1 MELRTISVSELRC
14 ACLDEQWRQRWLAGE
29 KPPTATFS
37 PPGTPPVYGSEFH
50 ALAERF
56 VKWSVSPA
64 SHGESS
70 LLRSPADIFRAL
82 STHFADKVLEG
93 ILARGEIDSAAA
105 LVDALHNFSLRL
117 SQLRERTPEFA
128 SWQNV
133 YMAQEYK
140 VKDVQFTLG
149 QASLF
154 VTGHIDC
161 LRTYPQ
167 GGLEIVDY
175 KLSHGQ
181 EPAKDL
187 VQIALYRQLLI
198 KTRPDFEFVGTL
210 EYFLPTLQVQECS
223 TQDLEDIFRDLVQPT
238 LEEFLKA
245 RPAVVKRQALGET
258 KRPPSAL
265 YVGQTRDLAKAP
277 VTIGTGELI
286 RHAAFLGASG
296 SGKTT
301 LALNLVEQLLALGI
315 PAILVDRKGD
325 LCRYADPY
333 AWEEL
338 LGDPLL
344 KQKREVLRS
353 KLDIALFTPGHAA
366 GRPLAISVAPEGM
379 AELPPTERDQAAK
392 LSAAALGSMMNY
404 KSTATDQ
411 AKLAV
416 LTRAI
421 RVFSE
426 VQPQTPITLEALI
439 EFINAEDPA
448 LVKAVGVLDTKY
460 FKRLVENLQTLQI
473 MNGDLL
479 ASYPDRLDARL
490 LFGFPP
496 FAVSSKTRLSI
507 ISTKFLGDQRAAL
520 FWVAQLLIELGRF
533 ANKSPSSSLQGIV
546 MFDEADLYLPA
557 LSKPPTKE
565 PMENLLRRARSAG
578 LGILL
583 ATQSPGDFD
592 YKCKE
597 NLHTWFV
604 GLVKEKTALEKM
616 KPMLSE
622 SRMDVSAKL
631 PGQEVGQFFLIKE
644 GQTQAIQAERSL
656 IKTLQLSEAAILS
669 LANERPPLPG
679 LQAGAIASNVS

>member
-1 MELRTISVSELRC
+1 MELKTISVSELRC
-14 ACLDEQWRQRWLAGE
+14 ACLDEQWRWRWLAGE
-29 KPPTATFS
+29 KPPTASFS
-37 PPGTPPVYGSEFH
+37 PPGTPPVYGRTFH
-50 ALAERF
+50 ALAEKF
-56 VKWSVSPA
+56 VKWLISPA
-64 SHGESS
+64 SHAESS
-70 LLRSPADIFRAL
+70 TLKSPEDIFSAL
-82 STHFADKVLEG
+82 STRFADKVLSG
-93 ILARGEIDSAAA
+93 ILEREEINSAAA
-105 LVDALHNFSLRL
+105 LADALHYFSLRL
-117 SQLRERTPEFA
+117 AQLRERTPEFA

-133 YMAQEYK
+133 YKAQEYK
-140 VKDVQFTLG
+140 VKDVQFTRG

-161 LRTYPQ
+161 LRIYPQ

-187 VQIALYRQLLI
+187 IQIALYRQLLI
-198 KTRPDFEFVGTL
+198 KTQPDSEFVGTL
-210 EYFLPTLQVQECS
+210 EYFLPTLHVQECS
-223 TQDLEDIFRDLVQPT
+223 SQDLEHIFRDLVQPIF
-238 LEEFLKA
+238 EELLQA
-245 RPAVVKRQALGET
+245 RPDAPRGSAWGET
-258 KRPPSAL
+258 KRAL
-265 YVGQTRDLAKAP
+265 SVGGARDLTMSP
-277 VTIGTGELI
+277 VTLGTDELT

-325 LCRYADPY
+325 LCRYADPH
-333 AWEEL
+333 AWVEP
-338 LGDPLL
+338 LGDPRLE
-344 KQKREVLRS
+344 QRRAALRA
-353 KLDIALFTPGHAA
+353 KLDIALFTPGHAT

-379 AELPPTERDQAAK
+379 AELTPQERDQAAK

-404 KSTATDQ
+404 KSAAADQ

-416 LTRAI
+416 LIRAI

-448 LVKAVGVLDTKY
+448 LIQAVGVLDTRH
-460 FKRLVENLQTLQI
+460 FDRLVQNLQTLQI
-473 MNGDLL
+473 MDGDLL
-479 ASYPDRLDARL
+479 AAYPDRLDARL

-507 ISTKFLGDQRAAL
+507 ISTKFVGDQRAVL
-520 FWVAQLLIELGRF
+520 FWVTQLLIELGRF
-533 ANKSPSSSLQGIV
+533 ANKSPASTLQGIV

-565 PMENLLRRARSAG
+565 PMENLLKRARSAG
-578 LGILL
+578 LGLLL

-622 SRMDVSAKL
+622 SRVDVSAKL

-644 GQTQAIQAERSL
+644 GQAQAIQAERSL
-656 IKTLQLSEAAILS
+656 IKTLQLSEAEILS
-669 LANERPPLPG
+669 LA
-679 LQAGAIASNVS
+679 QASLANRT

>member
-1 MELRTISVSELRC
+1 MELKSISVSELRC
-14 ACLDEQWRQRWLAGE
+14 ACLDEHWRRRWLAGE

-56 VKWSVSPA
+56 VKWLVSPTSRA
-64 SHGESS
+64 ESS
-70 LLRSPADIFRAL
+70 CLRSPEEIFRAL
-82 STHFADKVLEG
+82 STHFADKVLGG

-105 LVDALHNFSLRL
+105 LADALHNFSLRL
-117 SQLRERTPEFA
+117 SQLRERMPKFA
-128 SWQNV
+128 SWQDV
-133 YMAQEYK
+133 YMAQEYQ

-161 LRTYPQ
+161 LRIYPQ
-167 GGLEIVDY
+167 DSLEIVDY

-181 EPAKDL
+181 ELAKDL
-187 VQIALYRQLLI
+187 IQITLYHQLLI

-223 TQDLEDIFRDLVQPT
+223 TQDLEDIFRDQVQPIF
-238 LEEFLKA
+238 EELLQA
-245 RPAVVKRQALGET
+245 RPAGVKPVVDET
-258 KRPPSAL
+258 QRPSSAL
-265 YVGQTRDLAKAP
+265 YVGQMRDLAKSP
-277 VTIGTGELI
+277 VTIGTDELT

-301 LALNLVEQLLALGI
+301 LALTLVEQLLALGI

-325 LCRYADPY
+325 LCRYADPH
-333 AWEEL
+333 AWEEP

-344 KQKREVLRS
+344 VQRRATLHA

-379 AELPPTERDQAAK
+379 ADLLLTERDQAAK
-392 LSAAALGSMMNY
+392 LSAAALASMMNY
-404 KSTATDQ
+404 RSAATDQ

-416 LTRAI
+416 LIQAI
-421 RVFSE
+421 RIFSE
-426 VQPQTPITLEALI
+426 VRPQTSITLEALI
-439 EFINAEDPA
+439 EFINAEDPS
-448 LVKAVGVLDTKY
+448 LIRAVGVLDTRH

-479 ASYPDRLDARL
+479 AAYPDRLDARL

-496 FAVSSKTRLSI
+496 FAIPSKTRLSI
-507 ISTKFLGDQRAAL
+507 ISTKFLGDKRAVL
-520 FWVAQLLIELGRF
+520 FWVAQLLSELGRF
-533 ANKSPSSSLQGIV
+533 ANKSPASNLQGIV
-546 MFDEADLYLPA
+546 LFDEADLYLPA

-565 PMENLLRRARSAG
+565 PMENLLKRARSAG
-578 LGILL
+578 LGLLL

-597 NLHTWFV
+597 NLHAWFV

-622 SRMDVSAKL
+622 NRVDVSAKL

-644 GQTQAIQAERSL
+644 GQAQAIHAERSL
-656 IKTLQLSEAAILS
+656 IKTLQLSEAEILS
-669 LANERPPLPG
+669 LA
-679 LQAGAIASNVS
+679 QVSLTNY

>member
-1 MELRTISVSELRC
+1 MAVKTINVSELRC
-14 ACLDEQWRQRWLAGE
+14 ACLDEQWRRRWLAGE

-50 ALAERF
+50 TLAERF
-56 VKWSVSPA
+56 VKWLTSPA
-64 SHGESS
+64 SRVESS
-70 LLRSPADIFRAL
+70 RLKSPEEIFRAL
-82 STHFADKVLEG
+82 STHFADKVLGG

-105 LVDALHNFSLRL
+105 LADALHNFSLRL

-161 LRTYPQ
+161 LRIYPQ
-167 GGLEIVDY
+167 DSLEIVDY

-181 EPAKDL
+181 ELAKDL
-187 VQIALYRQLLI
+187 IQITLYHQLLI

-210 EYFLPTLQVQECS
+210 EYFLPTLQVQQCS
-223 TQDLEDIFRDLVQPT
+223 AQDLEGIFRDQVQPIF
-238 LEEFLKA
+238 EELLQA
-245 RPAVVKRQALGET
+245 RPAVVKKQALVET
-258 KRPPSAL
+258 KRPSSDL
-265 YVGQTRDLAKAP
+265 YVGQTRDLAKSP
-277 VTIGTGELI
+277 VTLGINELT
-286 RHAAFLGASG
+286 RHAVFLGAGG

-301 LALNLVEQLLALGI
+301 LALTLVEQLLALGI

-325 LCRYADPY
+325 LCRYADPH
-333 AWEEL
+333 AWEEP

-344 KQKREVLRS
+344 EQRRATLRA

-379 AELPPTERDQAAK
+379 AEILPTERDQVAK
-392 LSAAALGSMMNY
+392 LSAVALASMMNY
-404 KSTATDQ
+404 RSAATDQ

-416 LTRAI
+416 LIQAI
-421 RVFSE
+421 RIFSE
-426 VQPQTPITLEALI
+426 VRPQTPVTLEALI
-439 EFINAEDPA
+439 EFINAEDPS
-448 LVKAVGVLDTKY
+448 LIRAVGVLDTRH

-479 ASYPDRLDARL
+479 AAYPDRLDARL

-496 FAVSSKTRLSI
+496 FAIPSKTRLSI
-507 ISTKFLGDQRAAL
+507 ISTKFLGDKRAFL
-520 FWVAQLLIELGRF
+520 FWVAQLLSELGRF
-533 ANKSPSSSLQGIV
+533 ANKSPASSLQGIV
-546 MFDEADLYLPA
+546 LLDEADLYLPA

-565 PMENLLRRARSAG
+565 PMENLLKRARSAG
-578 LGILL
+578 LSLLL

-597 NLHTWFV
+597 NLHAWFV

-644 GQTQAIQAERSL
+644 GQAQAIHAERSL
-656 IKTLQLSEAAILS
+656 IKTLQLSEAEILS
-669 LANERPPLPG
+669 LA
-679 LQAGAIASNVS
+679 QVSLTNY